1 MNYNAPSTNFA
12 IQYANK
18 DNISMTVRDY
28 SSFATIDIV
37 VANHRI
43 TLFIKDTSQVADVL
57 RLFAKPTYEIAEE
70 A

>member
-1 MNYNAPSTNFA
+1 
-12 IQYANK
+12 
-18 DNISMTVRDY
+18 MTVRDY